1 MLGFFPKSTVA
12 IEGKSSEQWSLTRS
26 SKSRTTSS
34 VNSQYQALVPKNTVA
49 TKGDII
55 TIDSEKYFVTAIERS
70 FVNTVA
76 KLYKANCIISI
87 AEIKKHFTSG
97 VNDYLYESPVATS
110 IPAYFE
116 EVTAKM
122 QQWDQGL
129 LATTTTRF
137 LVSDNT
143 AVKATYRIKNG
154 TENAIVNGVN
164 TSNFPGLLWVQCTI
178 DTRVTKV

>member
-1 MLGFFPKSTVA
+1 MLGFFPKSTVV
-12 IEGKSSEQWSLTRS
+12 IEGKSNEQWSLTRA

-34 VNSQYQALVPKNTVA
+34 VNSQYQALVPKDTVA
-49 TKGDII
+49 TKGDIA
-55 TIDSEKYFVTAIERS
+55 TIDSEKYFVTAIEKS
-70 FVNTVA
+70 FVNIVA
-76 KLYKANCIISI
+76 KLYKANCTVSI

-97 VNDYLYESPVATS
+97 VNDYLYESPVVTS

-137 LVSDNT
+137 LVSDDI

-154 TENAIVNGVN
+154 TENTMVNGVN
-164 TSNFPGLLWVQCTI
+164 TSNFPGLLWVQCTV
-178 DTRVTKV
+178 DNRVTK